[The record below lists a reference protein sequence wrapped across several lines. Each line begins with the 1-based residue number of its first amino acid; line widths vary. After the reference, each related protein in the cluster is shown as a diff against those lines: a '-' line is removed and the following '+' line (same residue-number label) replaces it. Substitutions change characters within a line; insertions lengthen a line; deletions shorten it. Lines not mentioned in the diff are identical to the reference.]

1 MGLKAI
7 GLIVQ
12 GQNSVQETVELTQEL
27 ISEAKEELEDDVLAE
42 AVVELMKAI
51 VVYKLP
57 NLSRQELEAMFELAD
72 LKETRYVKE
81 LQAESKEEG
90 KAEGKIEGKLESV
103 PGLLALGLTVEQ
115 IATALALDVEVVK
128 KAAENS
134 AVNPPTEENTNN

>member
-1 MGLKAI
+1 
-7 GLIVQ
+7 
-12 GQNSVQETVELTQEL
+12 
-27 ISEAKEELEDDVLAE
+27 
-42 AVVELMKAI
+42 
-51 VVYKLP
+51 
-57 NLSRQELEAMFELAD
+57 MFELAD

-90 KAEGKIEGKLESV
+90 KLKGKLESV
-103 PGLLALGLTVEQ
+103 PGFLALGLTVEQ

>member
-81 LQAESKEEG
+81 LRAESKEEG
-90 KAEGKIEGKLESV
+90 KTEGKIESV
-103 PGLLALGLTVEQ
+103 PGFLALGLTVEQ
-115 IATALALDVEVVK
+115 IASVFGLDVEVVK

-134 AVNPPTEENTNN
+134 ALNPPTEENNNN